1 MKLQLLAAVAATALM
16 AAPSMAFA
24 DDMYD
29 HEGWYIRGNVG
40 YGGTTDVDFTGDLV
54 GSAEGEGNVAGSL
67 GIGYDFGNNW
77 RLELDAAQ
85 LWDDLGALNGP
96 THRATLSSGDIR
108 YTTGMLN
115 ALYDFDDFGNWEP
128 YIGAGIGI
136 AQGNFHAQAHGTPN
150 HTLVPD
156 FVENNNACPN
166 YDTCS
171 FVDKDTSLAWQL
183 IAGLGYDISSNLTW
197 DTQYRYLNVGD
208 LDYVGS
214 GANYTSATTLGSGS
228 DIATTIDGAGAHML
242 MTGLRYRFG
251 GVAPKPMYT
260 CWDNSEVKD
269 LADCPVEPAPVASY
283 TCWDDS
289 IVETVADCPARPPA
303 EPTIRC
309 WDGSMVFDRAN
320 CPPPPPPTTY
330 TCSDGTVVSDPSA
343 CVTQVTDICSTGAAN
358 FVVYFPWDKA
368 YLTEQAKAVVANAVN
383 TARQCSVETIMI
395 EGHTDTS
402 GSASYNIG
410 LSKRRADAVEGELRN
425 SGYSNASIVKS
436 AKGESALAVQTGDG
450 VKEPL
455 NRRTEVVI
463 SLLPGTYV
471 SR

>member
-251 GVAPKPMYT
+251 GVAKPKVETRYYT
-260 CWDNSEVKD
+260 CWDGSEVEN
-269 LADCPVEPAPVASY
+269 LSNCPVEPPKVTY
-283 TCWDDS
+283 VT
-289 IVETVADCPARPPA
+289 
-303 EPTIRC
+303 C
-309 WDGSMVFDRAN
+309 WDGSQVESGTACPAEPVVQCWDGSTVRDASSCPVQPATVTCWDGSLVYDRAN
-320 CPPPPPPTTY
+320 CPVQTY
-330 TCSDGTVVSDPSA
+330 EQKLCANEYRQEIVYYEFNKPQSAETREKIQRILDTGKYCAVGSIHVV
-343 CVTQVTDICSTGAAN
+343 
-358 FVVYFPWDKA
+358 
-368 YLTEQAKAVVANAVN
+368 
-383 TARQCSVETIMI
+383 
-395 EGHTDTS
+395 GHTDTS
-402 GSASYNIG
+402 GSAAYNQR
-410 LSKRRADAVEGELRN
+410 LSEKRAADVRRELIRQGISGNLITSEG
-425 SGYSNASIVKS
+425 
-436 AKGESALAVQTGDG
+436 KGETQLFVQTGDG
-450 VKEPL
+450 VKEAL
-455 NRRTEVVI
+455 NRRTEVLIRLNETGV
-463 SLLPGTYV
+463 V
-471 SR
+471 N